1 MRRPLSLMECSSP
14 RWAPAD
20 WALAASWKFWKVGK
34 GRGPHSG
41 HRQGGKRGQVPAV
54 PRKDSSRWPRGSRC
68 RALHGG
74 PHAVT
79 KTHHPHSSSQDT
91 WLSGR
96 VALSRKETGP
106 EVTLLD
112 LGPRSLGCPSPHPLR
127 TRQAPAHLLPEV
139 LELQH
144 QLTHLMPG
152 GHQLLCFLFPE
163 GDSEDVC

>member
-1 MRRPLSLMECSSP
+1 MVLTHGNAGE
-14 RWAPAD
+14 
-20 WALAASWKFWKVGK
+20 GK
-34 GRGPHSG
+34 
-41 HRQGGKRGQVPAV
+41 GQVPAI
-54 PRKDSSRWPRGSRC
+54 PREASSWWPRSSSC
-68 RALHGG
+68 RPLHGG

-112 LGPRSLGCPSPHPLR
+112 LGPQSLGCPSPHPLH
-127 TRQAPAHLLPEV
+127 TQQAPAHLLPEV
-139 LELQH
+139 LQLQH

-152 GHQLLCFLFPE
+152 GHQLLCFLLPE
-163 GDSEDVC
+163 GNSEDAW